1 MIYRDFQGLRLSLLG
16 FGTMRLPTTAA
27 GDVDT
32 AETEALLDYAMT
44 HGVNYYDTAWPYM
57 QNQSETVVGRCL
69 KKYPRESFYL
79 ATKFPGHMLTGDPDP
94 AGIFEQQL
102 EKCQV
107 EYFDFYLL
115 HNVYENDIGV
125 YTDPKWG
132 IIDYFVEQ
140 KRLGRIR
147 HLGFSSH
154 ADIPCLMAFLERC
167 GKDMEFCQLQLNYLD
182 WSLQRGKEKYDLLAK
197 YNIPVWV
204 MEPVRGGKLAT
215 LDADSQQKLRAIR
228 PGASDASFALRW
240 LEGHGN
246 IRMILSG
253 MSTMEQVKDNIAT
266 FEKDDPVTPEEEA
279 ILLAA
284 AEKMKNSVPCTACRY
299 CCDGC
304 PQGWI
309 FPTCCT
315 STTSCAP
322 AAAAPSRCSW
332 TRCPRTSGPMPVW
345 AAAPAP
351 PSVRRRSPFPT
362 SWQPLPPSWTSCPHG
377 WRSAASG
384 RRPRHG
390 SGPPADAESNCT

>member
-32 AETEALLDYAMT
+32 AATEALLDYAMT
-44 HGVNYYDTAWPYM
+44 HGVNSYDTAGPDM

-115 HNVYENDIGV
+115 HNVYENDMDV

-154 ADIPCLMAFLERC
+154 ADIPCLSAFLERC

-182 WSLQRGKEKYDLLAK
+182 WSLQRG
-197 YNIPVWV
+197 
-204 MEPVRGGKLAT
+204 
-215 LDADSQQKLRAIR
+215 
-228 PGASDASFALRW
+228 
-240 LEGHGN
+240 
-246 IRMILSG
+246 
-253 MSTMEQVKDNIAT
+253 
-266 FEKDDPVTPEEEA
+266 
-279 ILLAA
+279 
-284 AEKMKNSVPCTACRY
+284 
-299 CCDGC
+299 
-304 PQGWI
+304 
-309 FPTCCT
+309 
-315 STTSCAP
+315 
-322 AAAAPSRCSW
+322 
-332 TRCPRTSGPMPVW
+332 
-345 AAAPAP
+345 
-351 PSVRRRSPFPT
+351 
-362 SWQPLPPSWTSCPHG
+362 
-377 WRSAASG
+377 
-384 RRPRHG
+384 
-390 SGPPADAESNCT
+390 